1 MELLERL
8 AYYGVR
14 SVIALYMVLPKEL
27 GGPELTHQEKGT
39 IFLWWAAFQS
49 LLPMFT
55 GGFADR
61 YGHKNT
67 VAVAILIKIAGY
79 VMMAQ
84 FQDFWGFF
92 WGCMLLAIGTAIFK
106 PGVQGTLALDLK
118 NKNASLGWGIFYQI
132 VNVGGFLGP
141 VVAGLLR
148 MLDWSYV
155 FYNCA
160 AIVALNFLW
169 LPFYKDPSKEL
180 EKTDESA
187 FTVFYKSVTGLFRPR
202 LLFFCLA
209 FSGFWL
215 MFHQV
220 FDLLPNVINDW
231 VDSSDVVKLAG
242 ETLAI
247 SAVPLSLTIFFSV
260 AFGSI
265 FALISFLTLRPDR
278 SSDASYPA
286 LFVFALTVFAAASP
300 YFTGRPS
307 LLWLPALAALM
318 LAAAYKLTHFKG
330 KLLVGIIIAMGA
342 VSVFP
347 VLDAKLANASS
358 ELIEMAAKG
367 QQINPEWMINLN
379 AALIVTTM
387 AFFGY
392 ITSFISP
399 LASILLGMFIAI
411 SGGMMAGM
419 ATTGLGCLAG
429 IALFSVG
436 EMLSSPKKMEYLS
449 NLAPKGQEGL
459 YMGYVNV
466 PVAIGWMAGSAI
478 AGDRYERMGDKINL
492 AKKYMMENFSM
503 SQSAVD
509 AIPRSEVVA
518 ELATKLSKTPL
529 EVQKLLFATYHPEQI
544 WYYIGGIGIASL
556 LLMLAYDRV
565 LRKLDTGKFF

>member
-1 MELLERL
+1 
-8 AYYGVR
+8 
-14 SVIALYMVLPKEL
+14 
-27 GGPELTHQEKGT
+27 
-39 IFLWWAAFQS
+39 
-49 LLPMFT
+49 
-55 GGFADR
+55 
-61 YGHKNT
+61 
-67 VAVAILIKIAGY
+67 
-79 VMMAQ
+79 
-84 FQDFWGFF
+84 
-92 WGCMLLAIGTAIFK
+92 MLK
-106 PGVQGTLALDLK
+106 
-118 NKNASLGWGIFYQI
+118 
-132 VNVGGFLGP
+132 
-141 VVAGLLR
+141 
-148 MLDWSYV
+148 
-155 FYNCA
+155 
-160 AIVALNFLW
+160 
-169 LPFYKDPSKEL
+169 
-180 EKTDESA
+180 
-187 FTVFYKSVTGLFRPR
+187 
-202 LLFFCLA
+202 
-209 FSGFWL
+209 
-215 MFHQV
+215 
-220 FDLLPNVINDW
+220 
-231 VDSSDVVKLAG
+231 
-242 ETLAI
+242 
-247 SAVPLSLTIFFSV
+247 
-260 AFGSI
+260 
-265 FALISFLTLRPDR
+265 
-278 SSDASYPA
+278 
-286 LFVFALTVFAAASP
+286 
-300 YFTGRPS
+300 
-307 LLWLPALAALM
+307 
-318 LAAAYKLTHFKG
+318 AAYKLTHFE

-466 PVAIGWMAGSAI
+466 PVAISWMAGSAI